1 MLMAHGFLKRIF
13 EVFDKYETSV
23 DMVTTSEVS
32 VSLTIDDTSRFS
44 AIVQELEQFAE
55 VTSVAGQS
63 IVCVVG
69 DNIRYTPGI
78 AARVF
83 QALKNINIR
92 MISQGASRLNVSLV
106 VDEKDLR
113 ATVEALHT
121 TFFSEVN
128 EQVFA

>member
-1 MLMAHGFLKRIF
+1 
-13 EVFDKYETSV
+13 
-23 DMVTTSEVS
+23 
-32 VSLTIDDTSRFS
+32 
-44 AIVQELEQFAE
+44 
-55 VTSVAGQS
+55 
-63 IVCVVG
+63 
-69 DNIRYTPGI
+69 
-78 AARVF
+78 
-83 QALKNINIR
+83 